1 MGSLFDVV
9 ELAELLESLRKFI
22 NQGQTRADNYTEAIR
37 REEAFGGEDKAALIM
52 K

>member
-9 ELAELLESLRKFI
+9 KLAELLESLRKFI
-22 NQGQTRADNYTEAIR
+22 NQGQTRADNYAEAIR
-37 REEAFGGEDKAALIM
+37 REEAFRGEDKAALIM